1 MTPTRP
7 GISPKVLAELARKVH
22 PELVTDDGKLVHR
35 TFFSTAQHWA
45 VLLIVGAWAVMLLV
59 APLLLLLLL
68 VRVNYTAQWLVSAFW
83 LLGISF
89 VVGGLLMIADWIE
102 QYIHRKPRDDTALFA
117 GIGIVITILIIGFL
131 LWQGANDVIHPL
143 VTFGLMALLSTLFVV
158 WGIYRLIADRQTRLV
173 VRVVYLL
180 AMLCLG
186 AGLLIASISLKQEF
200 VGIAPDTYR
209 TLSKAGFILS
219 PLGWALLLFWQVG
232 RVIEQPSWSKRT
244 VVLLIATII
253 VAFAFVALLIW
264 R

>member
-7 GISPKVLAELARKVH
+7 RISPKVLAELARKVH
-22 PELVTDDGKLVHR
+22 PELVTDDGKPVHR

-68 VRVNYTAQWLVSAFW
+68 VRVNYTAHWLVSAFW

-102 QYIHRKPRDDTALFA
+102 QYIHRKPRDDTALLA

-143 VTFGLMALLSTLFVV
+143 VTFGLMALFSTLFVV

-186 AGLLIASISLKQEF
+186 AGLLIASISLNRSSSGSRLILTEHCRKLVLYSHPWAGRCSCSGKLDE
-200 VGIAPDTYR
+200 
-209 TLSKAGFILS
+209 LSSCHPGAREPLS
-219 PLGWALLLFWQVG
+219 CSSRQSSSRLRL
-232 RVIEQPSWSKRT
+232 
-244 VVLLIATII
+244 
-253 VAFAFVALLIW
+253 
-264 R
+264 